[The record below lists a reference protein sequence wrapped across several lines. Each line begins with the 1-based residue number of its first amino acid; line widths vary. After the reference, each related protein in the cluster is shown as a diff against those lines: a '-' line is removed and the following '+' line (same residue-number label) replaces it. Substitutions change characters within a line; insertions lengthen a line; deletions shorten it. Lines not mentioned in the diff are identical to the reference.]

1 MDKFNEEE
9 CVNLT
14 IGIEESVDASKTR
27 QVIQLKRSLV
37 CVEEKF
43 TSQVWIMFETLSLA
57 EDRKKKRCT

>member
-43 TSQVWIMFETLSLA
+43 TSQVWIMFATLSLA